1 MLRFL
6 TSRLAVV
13 LLQLVM
19 LLAAGAV
26 SGHALAAPPEPVTA
40 GELEITG
47 YWAKTMLPGQ
57 PSGGGYFTVTNKGG
71 EPDRLMS
78 VSSRAAGMVE
88 LHKME
93 VVNDV
98 MTMRPIEG
106 PLEIPAGGSV
116 ELKPGGTHLMFMHVS
131 EPFKQGATVAVTL
144 EFVRAGK
151 VDIALP
157 VKKSAAE

>member
-6 TSRLAVV
+6 TSRLAVA
-13 LLQLVM
+13 LL
-19 LLAAGAV
+19 LLAAGAI
-26 SGHALAAPPEPVTA
+26 SGHALAAPLEPVTA
-40 GELEITG
+40 GDLEITG

-71 EPDRLMS
+71 EPDRLIS
-78 VSSRAAGMVE
+78 VSSGAAGMVE

-93 VVNDV
+93 IVNDV

-116 ELKPGGTHLMFMHVS
+116 ELEPGGTHLMFMHVS
-131 EPFKQGATVAVTL
+131 EPFKQGATVAITL
-144 EFVRAGK
+144 EFEKAGK
-151 VDIALP
+151 VAIALP